1 MKRGFAL
8 LSRLGHLERGLDIW
22 FKVRE
27 EEGRGEG
34 RKGWGKGRKGKGRGG
49 GGTRKRKEKKE
60 GREEKG
66 A

>member
-27 EEGRGEG
+27 GKEKEGGREKEREERREGRGE
-34 RKGWGKGRKGKGRGG
+34 RNV
-49 GGTRKRKEKKE
+49 
-60 GREEKG
+60 EELRDT
-66 A
+66 

>member
-27 EEGRGEG
+27 EEGRGKG
-34 RKGWGKGRKGKGRGG
+34 RKGWGGG
-49 GGTRKRKEKKE
+49 MGEGEEGTRKRKEKKE

>member
-22 FKVRE
+22 FKVRK
-27 EEGRGEG
+27 EEGRGKG
-34 RKGWGKGRKGKGRGG
+34 RKGWGGG
-49 GGTRKRKEKKE
+49 MGEGEEGTRKRKEKKE

>member
-27 EEGRGEG
+27 GKEDRGRE
-34 RKGWGKGRKGKGRGG
+34 
-49 GGTRKRKEKKE
+49 RKRKGGKE
-60 GREEKG
+60 GGKERRGERNVEELRDT
-66 A
+66 

>member
-27 EEGRGEG
+27 EEGRG
-34 RKGWGKGRKGKGRGG
+34 KGRKGGEER
-49 GGTRKRKEKKE
+49 
-60 GREEKG
+60 GREERKC
-66 A
+66 